1 MNNAYM
7 GSSFDDFLQE
17 EGIAIEVKN
26 EAIKSLISYN
36 LFKEMQE
43 QKKLVFIYNLTSL
56 FHVSIIPELLF

>member
-1 MNNAYM
+1 MNNTYM

-36 LFKEMQE
+36 LVKEMQE
-43 QKKLVFIYNLTSL
+43 QKE
-56 FHVSIIPELLF
+56 PESASANQTEFGKIEITP

>member
-43 QKKLVFIYNLTSL
+43 QKE
-56 FHVSIIPELLF
+56 PESASANQTEFGKIEITP

>member
-17 EGIAIEVKN
+17 EIAIEVKN

-43 QKKLVFIYNLTSL
+43 QKE
-56 FHVSIIPELLF
+56 PESASANQTEFGKIEITP